1 MEKIKHTKTELKHQK
16 DGLKRFTRYLP
27 TLILKK
33 QHLQMEILRT
43 VRALEE
49 LTNELNKKRESIDK
63 WVALFAEDVK
73 IEELL
78 QVEKVY
84 TEIENIA
91 GIDIPVFEKIDFIE
105 KEYDFIRMPLWVDY
119 GIEALKEF
127 IELNIRLKITNKQE
141 ELLRE
146 ELRITTQRVNLFE
159 KVKIPQA
166 QENIRSIQIVLG
178 DMQTAAVVTGKI
190 SKRKIE
196 LKEKA
201 LIQA

>member
-1 MEKIKHTKTELKHQK
+1 MEKIKHTKTELKRQK
-16 DGLKRFTRYLP
+16 DALKRFTRYLP
-27 TLILKK
+27 TLTLKK

-43 VRALEE
+43 MHALEE
-49 LTNELNKKRESIDK
+49 LKNELNKKRESINK
-63 WVALFAEDVK
+63 WVVLFAEDVK

-78 QVEKVY
+78 HVGKVH
-84 TEIENIA
+84 TQTENIA
-91 GIDIPVFEKIDFIE
+91 GVDIPAFEGVDFIE
-105 KEYDFIRMPLWVDY
+105 KEYDLIRMPLWVDY
-119 GIEALKEF
+119 GIEALKEC
-127 IELNIRLKITNKQE
+127 IVLNTKLKVANRQE

-159 KVKIPQA
+159 KVKIPEA

-201 LIQA
+201 LVQA